1 MAARK
6 KSARVEAREYW
17 ALLSREVQKVIEES
31 MTGSMSMDSWDV
43 ADIAPG
49 AGDLPRTVLAEVVV
63 IAWLARVRARAA
75 DPEPLP
81 SVKVAL
87 TRVLAA
93 RAAYDKA
100 GVYVHGAFKG
110 EGGAALRAASNAAAA
125 SARARLNA
133 ASAEYTVAV
142 IAEAAAKA
150 GRRAPKNPSV
160 WNRKLRGAVSQN
172 LFGRD

>member
-1 MAARK
+1 MAK
-6 KSARVEAREYW
+6 KTAKDSAYEYW
-17 ALLSREVQKVIEES
+17 EQLSREDQKVIEWT
-31 MTGSMSMDSWDV
+31 MTGSMISDSWYV

-63 IAWLARVRARAA
+63 IAWLARVRERAA

-87 TRVLAA
+87 MRFLAA

-110 EGGAALRAASNAAAA
+110 VGGDALRAASNAAAA
-125 SARARLNA
+125 SARVSLNA
-133 ASAEYTVAV
+133 ASEEYTVAV

-160 WNRKLRGAVSQN
+160 LDRKLRGAVSLS
-172 LFGRD
+172 LFKRD